1 MSMLKNEAGNVSLE
15 FMAVVVALL
24 IPLTFIAGAVS
35 SVVKTNLAQESAA
48 RAGARAFVVAPTNQ
62 LAYLHARAVIATVL
76 SDSGIQSSQVES
88 TISCSQKPC
97 FMRGGVVT
105 VTINR
110 DFTVPV
116 LGHWLNRHVLVT
128 GSQSVIINGGNS

>member
-1 MSMLKNEAGNVSLE
+1 MKIPKNETGNVSLE
-15 FMAVVVALL
+15 FIAVVVALL

-35 SVVKTNLAQESAA
+35 SVVKTNLAQEAAA
-48 RAGARAFVVAPTNQ
+48 RAGARAFVVAPTSQ
-62 LAYLHARAVIATVL
+62 LAYFRARAVIATVL
-76 SDSGIQSSQVES
+76 SDSGIQSSQVAS

-105 VTINR
+105 VTIKRN
-110 DFTVPV
+110 FTVPV

-128 GSQSVIINGGNS
+128 GSQSVMVNGANS